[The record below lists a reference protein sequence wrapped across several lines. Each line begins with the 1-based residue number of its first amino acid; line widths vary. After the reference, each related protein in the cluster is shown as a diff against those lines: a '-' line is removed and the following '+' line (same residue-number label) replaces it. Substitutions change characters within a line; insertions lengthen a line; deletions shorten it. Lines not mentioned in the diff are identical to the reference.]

1 MKKSIINIAF
11 TRALSALLCGCGAD
25 RTVDGTVGDAAVSAS
40 PMPTVTVTPMVTPN
54 VDNGIVG
61 DKDGV
66 IDDTDGAAASPA
78 VTDDAAKL
86 PSPNVSTMPSASAK
100 Q

>member
-11 TRALSALLCGCGAD
+11 TLVLSALLCGCGAD
-25 RTVDGTVGDAAVSAS
+25 RTVGDAAVSAS

>member
-1 MKKSIINIAF
+1 MKKSIINIVFAL
-11 TRALSALLCGCGAD
+11 ALSALLCGCGAD
-25 RTVDGTVGDAAVSAS
+25 RTVDGTAGDAAASAS
-40 PMPTVTVTPMVTPN
+40 PMPAVTATPMVTPN
-54 VDNGIVG
+54 VDNGIVE

-86 PSPNVSTMPSASAK
+86 PSPDVSTVPSASAK

>member
-11 TRALSALLCGCGAD
+11 TLALSALLCGCGAD
-25 RTVDGTVGDAAVSAS
+25 RTVDGTVGDATVSAS
-40 PMPTVTVTPMVTPN
+40 PMPTVTPMVTPN

>member
-11 TRALSALLCGCGAD
+11 TLALSALLCGCGAD

-40 PMPTVTVTPMVTPN
+40 PMPTVTVTPN

>member
-11 TRALSALLCGCGAD
+11 ALALSALLCGCGAD
-25 RTVDGTVGDAAVSAS
+25 RTVDGTAGDAAASAS
-40 PMPTVTVTPMVTPN
+40 PMPAVTATPMVTPN
-54 VDNGIVG
+54 VDNGIVE

-86 PSPNVSTMPSASAK
+86 PSPDVSTVPSASAK

>member
-11 TRALSALLCGCGAD
+11 TLALSALLCGCGAD
-25 RTVDGTVGDAAVSAS
+25 RTVGDAAVSAS
-40 PMPTVTVTPMVTPN
+40 PMPTVTVTPN

-86 PSPNVSTMPSASAK
+86 PSPDVSTMPSASAK

>member
-11 TRALSALLCGCGAD
+11 TLALSALLCGCGAD

-40 PMPTVTVTPMVTPN
+40 PVPTVTVTPMVTPN

-61 DKDGV
+61 DKDGCRYRRRRK
-66 IDDTDGAAASPA
+66 AAQPQRQHDA
-78 VTDDAAKL
+78 VCFGKAVKIR
-86 PSPNVSTMPSASAK
+86 
-100 Q
+100 

>member
-11 TRALSALLCGCGAD
+11 TLALSALLCGCGAD
-25 RTVDGTVGDAAVSAS
+25 RTVDDATVSAS

-86 PSPNVSTMPSASAK
+86 PSPDVSTMPSASAK